1 MSKVKTQN
9 IQACIKKTSKSNF
22 KIFLFE
28 KLEKFYFFVHLV
40 QTMLDNVVTKKKL
53 ELNVSNS
60 ESC

>member
-40 QTMLDNVVTKKKL
+40 QTMLDNACYKKKIRIK
-53 ELNVSNS
+53 
-60 ESC
+60 C